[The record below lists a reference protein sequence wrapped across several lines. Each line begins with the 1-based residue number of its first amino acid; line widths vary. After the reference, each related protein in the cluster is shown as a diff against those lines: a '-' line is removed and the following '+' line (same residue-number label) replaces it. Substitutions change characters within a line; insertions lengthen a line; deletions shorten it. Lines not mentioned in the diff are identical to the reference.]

1 MLPYCGDF
9 FFSLPGSSTRS
20 NENFTSSAVIVEPS
34 WNLTP
39 RRSLNSHVVSLSA
52 FHDVASEGSNSS
64 LADRCSSESNM
75 LMLTSTPTRSK
86 CMCGSRVG
94 ACDGSATVR
103 VSLPC
108 APAPTGTRSAAR
120 IRAVSPKRRYVT
132 ESSLRSV
139 R

>member
-1 MLPYCGDF
+1 MLPYWGDF
-9 FFSLPGSSTRS
+9 FFSLPGSRTRS
-20 NENFTSSAVIVEPS
+20 NEYFTSSAVIVEPS

-64 LADRCSSESNM
+64 LAERCKSESNM

-86 CMCGSRVG
+86 CMCGSSVG
-94 ACDGSATVR
+94 ACDGSATVS

-108 APAPTGTRSAAR
+108 APAPIGGERGERHGQKA
-120 IRAVSPKRRYVT
+120 
-132 ESSLRSV
+132 
-139 R
+139 